1 MKKLLFVIFFVAFIV
16 STNAQQE
23 RHRWKNEIDKYE
35 QLEKVKLIEVLNLDE
50 ETTLKFFARRNESK
64 SKMREI
70 NDELHKLMDKVGD
83 RIRQENK
90 IDDQTA
96 VKYITRIQELEKM
109 HHTERENFLKSVEN
123 ILTKEQMLKYLLFE
137 NRFRDEVRKK
147 FFSRKS
153 QMVD

>member
-1 MKKLLFVIFFVAFIV
+1 MKKLLFITFFIALII
-16 STNAQQE
+16 SINAQQE
-23 RHRWKNEIDKYE
+23 RNRWKNEIDKYE
-35 QLEKVKLIEVLNLDE
+35 QLEKVKLIELLNLDE

-83 RIRQENK
+83 RIREEKK
-90 IDDQTA
+90 IDDQTS
-96 VKYITRIQELEKM
+96 VKYIARIQELEKM
-109 HHTERENFLKSVEN
+109 HHTERERFLKSVEN

-147 FFSRKS
+147 FFNRKN

>member
-16 STNAQQE
+16 SINAQQE

-70 NDELHKLMDKVGD
+70 NDELHKLMDKGGD

-90 IDDQTA
+90 
-96 VKYITRIQELEKM
+96 RIC
-109 HHTERENFLKSVEN
+109 
-123 ILTKEQMLKYLLFE
+123 
-137 NRFRDEVRKK
+137 
-147 FFSRKS
+147 
-153 QMVD
+153 